1 MAKKKSEEEILFS
14 TVKVGDIEVKPF
26 SFGVLFKV
34 SSYLEVILDKVEK
47 NNITV
52 VTENGLDISG
62 IVKLMSLCGED
73 IIKVLALTTGVEE
86 DKVRELS
93 VDMGVLLAKTVFE
106 QNADIV
112 KKSLAVLMPVKEK
125 ETNSQ

>member
-1 MAKKKSEEEILFS
+1 MAKKKSDEEILFS
-14 TVKVGDIEVKPF
+14 AVKIGDIEVKPF

-34 SSYLEVILDKVEK
+34 SSYLEVILDKIEK

-52 VTENGLDISG
+52 VTDTGLNIAG

-93 VDMGVLLAKTVFE
+93 VDNGVLLAKTVFE

-112 KKSLAVLMPVKEK
+112 KKSLAVLMPIKK
-125 ETNSQ
+125 TNSQ

>member
-1 MAKKKSEEEILFS
+1 MAKKKSDEEILFS
-14 TVKVGDIEVKPF
+14 AVKIGDIEVKPF

-34 SSYLEVILDKVEK
+34 SSYLEVILDKIEK

-52 VTENGLDISG
+52 VTDTGLNIAG

-93 VDMGVLLAKTVFE
+93 VDNGVLLAKTVFE

-112 KKSLAVLMPVKEK
+112 KKSLAILMPMK